1 MKDNR
6 STPDTPQPVSEAQVS
21 NESLTNLGSPLG
33 PDLLAGA
40 AHEGPFNVGS
50 ITAQAQGGSV
60 KGKKDLARSRAHI
73 TSSSVAAESRS
84 FPKPTPTISVSKFSY
99 GTCDRS
105 DSSFLFTTST
115 SNELGELSYARG
127 GPCSNAAH
135 DEKLLESSLHT
146 RDREHRDGVVARD
159 DLAPGKLL
167 NAGDSEI
174 TCLAGV
180 SSDFTM
186 SSDL

>member
-1 MKDNR
+1 M
-6 STPDTPQPVSEAQVS
+6 
-21 NESLTNLGSPLG
+21 G
-33 PDLLAGA
+33 PDLLASA
-40 AHEGPFNVGS
+40 AHEGPFNVES
-50 ITAQAQGGSV
+50 ISSQAQGRSV

-84 FPKPTPTISVSKFSY
+84 FPKSTPTISVSKFSY

-105 DSSFLFTTST
+105 NPSFLFMAST

-146 RDREHRDGVVARD
+146 RDGERRDRVVARD
-159 DLAPGKLL
+159 DLALGKLL

-186 SSDL
+186 SGDLRSELGDDGGQAHQLSY

>member
-1 MKDNR
+1 M
-6 STPDTPQPVSEAQVS
+6 
-21 NESLTNLGSPLG
+21 
-33 PDLLAGA
+33 
-40 AHEGPFNVGS
+40 F
-50 ITAQAQGGSV
+50 TA
-60 KGKKDLARSRAHI
+60 
-73 TSSSVAAESRS
+73 
-84 FPKPTPTISVSKFSY
+84 
-99 GTCDRS
+99 
-105 DSSFLFTTST
+105 ST

-146 RDREHRDGVVARD
+146 RNREHRDGVVARD

-167 NAGDSEI
+167 NASDSEI